1 MGRIFEKRKYKMFAR
16 FDRMAKAF
24 TRCGREIAIAVKA
37 GGADPAYN
45 PRLRLAIQNAK
56 GVNMPKDRIEAAIK
70 RASDKGQGNF
80 EEILYEGY
88 GPHGIAL
95 MIECTSDN
103 VNRTVANIRHHLKS
117 GNGTLATSGSVSF
130 LFERK
135 GVFHVGKSDVSNAE
149 ELELELI
156 DHGLEDFDQDDED
169 FILYTSFDHFG
180 TMQKALEERSMTPK
194 SAELEYLP
202 MARKELPEDQTKEVL
217 ELVENLE
224 ADDDVKSVSHNL
236 Q

>member
-56 GVNMPKDRIEAAIK
+56 GVNMPKDRIDAAIK
-70 RASDKGQGNF
+70 RASEKGLGNF

-103 VNRTVANIRHHLKS
+103 VNRTVANIRHHLKGGS
-117 GNGTLATSGSVSF
+117 GSLGTAGSVSF

-135 GVFHVGKSDVSNAE
+135 GVFKLEKTDVPNADD
-149 ELELELI
+149 LELFLI
-156 DHGLEDFDQDDED
+156 DHGLDDLEQDEEEVVL
-169 FILYTSFDHFG
+169 FTSFDAFG
-180 TMQKALEERSMTPK
+180 TMQKAIEERGIAPK

-202 MARKELPEDQTKEVL
+202 MARKELPEEQAKEVL
-217 ELVENLE
+217 ELVETLE
-224 ADDDVKSVSHNL
+224 ADDDVKAVSHNL

>member
-24 TRCGREIAIAVKA
+24 TRCGRDISIAVKA

-70 RASDKGQGNF
+70 RASDKGQGDF
-80 EEILYEGY
+80 EEILYEAY
-88 GPHGIAL
+88 APHGIAL

-103 VNRTVANIRHHLKS
+103 VNRTVANIRHHLS
-117 GNGTLATSGSVSF
+117 RGNGTLGTSGSVSF

-135 GVFHVGKSDVSNAE
+135 GVFKLAKSDVPDVDT
-149 ELELELI
+149 LELDLI
-156 DHGLEDFDQDDED
+156 DHGLEEMEQDDEEI
-169 FILYTSFDHFG
+169 ILYTGFDAFG
-180 TMQKALEERSMTPK
+180 QMQKALEERSLTPK

-217 ELVENLE
+217 DLIVTLE
-224 ADDDVKSVSHNL
+224 EDDDIKAISHNL